1 MRPMDVKELSTTTC
15 KKYFKNKGQGRRK
28 HVSRRPVVFLLT
40 SILIFRYFFTQ
51 ILTIFARK
59 IKTRRNEI

>member
-1 MRPMDVKELSTTTC
+1 MRPMDVKELLTTTC
-15 KKYFKNKGQGRRK
+15 KKYFKNKIKAGGRIY
-28 HVSRRPVVFLLT
+28 PVGLPFFLLT
-40 SILIFRYFFTQ
+40 SILIFHYFFTQ